1 MSRFIKRLRTRRAAL
16 AVFAV
21 AALAAPSTAGARYIE
36 GAPNGDSA
44 AVTTAGPQDLR
55 TPDAVTP
62 IVVPET
68 VPAFQDLRT
77 PDAVDPM
84 TPSSAPVVAAE
95 PVNVPEVAD
104 GGFDL
109 VSALLGAAVL
119 GLLAGGLM
127 AGVAFSRRAHGH
139 TVA

>member
-1 MSRFIKRLRTRRAAL
+1 MSRYIQRFRARRAAVV
-16 AVFAV
+16 VFAV
-21 AALAAPSTAGARYIE
+21 AALAAPTMASARYIE
-36 GAPNGDSA
+36 GAPTGDSGP
-44 AVTTAGPQDLR
+44 VTTVGPQDLR

-84 TPSSAPVVAAE
+84 VPSSAPVIDAA

-104 GGFDL
+104 GGFDI
-109 VSALLGAAVL
+109 VSALLGAAAL
-119 GLLAGGLM
+119 GLLALM
-127 AGVAFSRRAHGH
+127 LMGGVAFRRAHGH
-139 TVA
+139 TIA